1 MPRKTQH
8 VTQATAESAMA
19 FLHKGWHDPPTR
31 GGLKAGRGGEDGGAA
46 VDVGVRGT
54 EEGKGW
60 GALLDDGADGAAA
73 GGADGAAGSGG
84 RAESQGSY
92 GEGGV
97 SDDACDATRDSGHQQ
112 DLSTNLS
119 LSDLLRNAESKLH
132 QCEEVRRDPSAIVS
146 PDP

>member
-1 MPRKTQH
+1 
-8 VTQATAESAMA
+8 MA
-19 FLHKGWHDPPTR
+19 FLHEGWHDPPTG

-60 GALLDDGADGAAA
+60 GALLDDGGAAAAAA
-73 GGADGAAGSGG
+73 GGAADGAAGSGEG
-84 RAESQGSY
+84 AESQGSY

-97 SDDACDATRDSGHQQ
+97 SDDSCNGTRDSSYQQ

-132 QCEEVRRDPSAIVS
+132 QCEEVRRDPSAIVKLAQIHKF
-146 PDP
+146 